1 MDIQVARYG
10 LTFWMRG
17 DKTGFDTRED
27 PDGEWV
33 RYVEYT
39 TALAEA
45 RAEIA
50 RLRVAL
56 HDAINAPKGVVPQ
69 SADPFYRADLAVL
82 MQYKVEPT
90 NTPKMEG

>member
-1 MDIQVARYG
+1 MDCQIERYG
-10 LTFWMRG
+10 LIFWSKDG
-17 DKTGFDTRED
+17 KVGFDTSKG

-45 RAEIA
+45 QAEIA

-90 NTPKMEG
+90 NTPKTDG